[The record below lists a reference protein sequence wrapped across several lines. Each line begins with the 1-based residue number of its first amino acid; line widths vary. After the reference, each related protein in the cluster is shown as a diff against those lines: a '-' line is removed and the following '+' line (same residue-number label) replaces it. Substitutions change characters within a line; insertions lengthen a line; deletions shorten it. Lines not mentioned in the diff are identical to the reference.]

1 MALSQGL
8 AALTDDDLS
17 LSSDYIVSNSL
28 KKVHHQQ
35 CKPTL
40 YLEVIM
46 KSYALHS
53 APQDNQDT

>member
-40 YLEVIM
+40 YLEV

>member
-1 MALSQGL
+1 MAISQGL
-8 AALTDDDLS
+8 AALTDDGLS

-40 YLEVIM
+40 EV
-46 KSYALHS
+46 KSYALHF